1 MQSWEIWLSDHDQKF
16 SNLKQQKWND
26 TSKLVLNSDHRILI
40 GRLELSIIIQIQTK
54 TISLSLSLSHHSWI
68 APPMDQSLSSSSSSP
83 IQFNLPPLSLSLFDG
98 EPSSSEQPNE
108 VFHGSTPSKHSS
120 EPSSPTSS
128 GYAAERGSAS
138 STATSVSHVDED
150 SISHEIEEMNIH
162 YPPPS
167 VSNDSHDSCFPDE
180 RHLDE
185 VYILPYSQFCFQH
198 LVYCDW
204 SRHDSVRCN
213 LCHSV

>member
-1 MQSWEIWLSDHDQKF
+1 MRDLIIRSWSKVFKF
-16 SNLKQQKWND
+16 KTAEMKWYKQTCFKFRSSNLDRTTRTLYHNPNPNKN
-26 TSKLVLNSDHRILI
+26 N
-40 GRLELSIIIQIQTK
+40 
-54 TISLSLSLSHHSWI
+54 LSLSHHSWI

-98 EPSSSEQPNE
+98 EPSSSEQQNE

-150 SISHEIEEMNIH
+150 SISHEIQEMNIH
-162 YPPPS
+162 HPPPS

-204 SRHDSVRCN
+204 SRDDSVRCN

>member
-1 MQSWEIWLSDHDQKF
+1 
-16 SNLKQQKWND
+16 
-26 TSKLVLNSDHRILI
+26 
-40 GRLELSIIIQIQTK
+40 
-54 TISLSLSLSHHSWI
+54 
-68 APPMDQSLSSSSSSP
+68 MDQSLSSSSSSP

-138 STATSVSHVDED
+138 STATSVSHVED
-150 SISHEIEEMNIH
+150 SISHEIQEMNIH

-185 VYILPYSQFCFQH
+185 DDASISWRKRKKHFFVLSHSGKPIYSRYGDEHKLAGFSATLQAIISF
-198 LVYCDW
+198 VENGYCNW
-204 SRHDSVRCN
+204 
-213 LCHSV
+213 LCSG